1 MMAEGSGQ
9 WADEAMFHLAS
20 GDRDLARALDREDA
34 RAALEAQLPGWL
46 QQRRWFGGQTR
57 HLTGVRIERWLPLGV
72 GTDEPTVLCVISA
85 TDAEASTTRHPL
97 FLAVDAG
104 GAIREALESLAT
116 RQHLLAFLLSGGERR
131 GNGLRLLGEPIG
143 PVDDLAADAPSRL
156 IGAEQ
161 SNSSIVYGDRAI
173 LKLYRR
179 LESGPNPEVELG
191 RYLSVEA
198 GFAAVPR
205 AYATARL
212 VGDDGLDAALLILQA
227 FIPNEGD
234 GWEWALAQAGAAYEA
249 GGQGTSLD
257 RWFAGQADMLASVA
271 DLGRTTARMHA
282 ALAVATAADLH
293 PRAAGPAELAN
304 WGAEVRQEAQV
315 TTAALA
321 RAGHDDEALR
331 LAVEAAQVFAP
342 PEEMAGPG
350 LQTRVHGDYHLGQV
364 IRVRS
369 AERGMRNDGEEGGR
383 RTAEEGAGDGGWMIL
398 DFEGEPARP
407 LPARRRH
414 QHPLVD
420 VAGMVRSWN
429 YAARAALPDR
439 PGALELADAW
449 EAVVR
454 GRFLDAYWA
463 EADAAPI
470 PFLPP
475 ALADRE
481 ALLRLFEL
489 TKALYE
495 VRYELNNR
503 PIMVTIPGDAVKRLM
518 TNDE

>member
-1 MMAEGSGQ
+1 MSQQPATP
-9 WADEAMFHLAS
+9 AMLRVAP
-20 GDRDLARALDREDA
+20 GDRDLARALDREEV
-34 RAALEAQLPGWL
+34 RAALEAQLPAWL
-46 QQRRWFGGQTR
+46 RPRRWFGGQTR
-57 HLTGVRIERWLPLGV
+57 QLTGVRIERWLPLG
-72 GTDEPTVLCVISA
+72 GAPTDAAVLCVVSA
-85 TDAEASTTRHPL
+85 TDAAGATTRHPL
-97 FLAVDAG
+97 FLAADADG
-104 GAIREALESLAT
+104 TVGEALEQPAA
-116 RQHLLAFLLSGGERR
+116 RQQLLAVLLSGGERR
-131 GNGLRLLGEPIG
+131 GAGLRLVGETTG
-143 PVDDLAADAPSRL
+143 PVDELAADVLSRL

-205 AYATARL
+205 VYATARL
-212 VGDDGLDAALLILQA
+212 VSDDGLDAALLILQA
-227 FIPNEGD
+227 FVPNDGD
-234 GWEWALAQAGAAYEA
+234 GWAWALAQAGAAYA
-249 GGQGTSLD
+249 AAADGASLE
-257 RWFAGQADMLASVA
+257 RWFAGQSDMLTSVV

-282 ALAVATAADLH
+282 ALAAATADDLR
-293 PRAAGPAELAN
+293 PRSAGPADLAN

-315 TTAALA
+315 TTAAIA
-321 RAGHDDEALR
+321 RARHDDDGLR

-342 PEEMAGPG
+342 PEMTAPG

-364 IRVRS
+364 IRTRN
-369 AERGMRNDGEEGGR
+369 AERGMRNGEDEDL
-383 RTAEEGAGDGGWMIL
+383 ASDNGAWMIL

-420 VAGMVRSWN
+420 LAGMVRSWN

-439 PGALELADAW
+439 PGAADLADAW

-454 GRFLDAYWA
+454 GRFLAAYWA

-475 ALADRE
+475 ARADRE

-495 VRYELNNR
+495 VRYEFDNR
-503 PIMVTIPGDAVKRLM
+503 PAMVTIPGDAVKRLM

>member
-1 MMAEGSGQ
+1 MTGAEGGGQ
-9 WADEAMFHLAS
+9 RAAGAVPRVAS
-20 GDRDLARALDREDA
+20 AGHDLAQALDQPDA

-46 QQRRWFGGQTR
+46 QGRRWFGGQTR
-57 HLTGVRIERWLPLGV
+57 QLTGVRIERWLPLGA
-72 GTDEPTVLCVISA
+72 GTADPTVFCVISA
-85 TDAEASTTRHPL
+85 TDAEGTTTRHPL

-104 GAIREALESLAT
+104 GAIREALESPAT
-116 RQHLLAFLLSGGERR
+116 RQHLLAFLLAGGERR
-131 GNGLRLLGEPIG
+131 GNGLRLLGEPTAS
-143 PVDDLAADAPSRL
+143 VDELAADAPSRL

-198 GFAAVPR
+198 GFASVPR
-205 AYATARL
+205 VYATARL

-227 FIPNEGD
+227 FVPNDGD
-234 GWEWALAQAGAAYEA
+234 GWTWALAQAGAAYAAA
-249 GGQGTSLD
+249 GAGTSLD
-257 RWFAGQADMLASVA
+257 RWFAGQADTLAAVA
-271 DLGRTTARMHA
+271 ALGRTTARMHA
-282 ALAVATAADLH
+282 ALAAATAADLR
-293 PRAAGPAELAN
+293 PRPAGPAELAN

-331 LAVEAAQVFAP
+331 RAVEAAQVFAS
-342 PEEMAGPG
+342 PEGLTAPG

-364 IRVRS
+364 IRMRS
-369 AERGMRNDGEEGGR
+369 AEWGMRNSG
-383 RTAEEGAGDGGWMIL
+383 AEGGWMIL
-398 DFEGEPARP
+398 DFEGEPARS
-407 LPARRRH
+407 LAARRRH

-420 VAGMVRSWN
+420 VAGMARSWN
-429 YAARAALPDR
+429 YAARAAAPDR
-439 PGALELADAW
+439 PGAVDLADAW

-454 GRFLDAYWA
+454 ARFLDAYWA
-463 EADAAPI
+463 EADLAPI

-475 ALADRE
+475 ARADRE
-481 ALLRLFEL
+481 TLLRLFEL

-495 VRYELNNR
+495 VRYELDNR
-503 PIMVTIPGDAVKRLM
+503 PALVGIPGDAVKRLM
-518 TNDE
+518 GNAGCGVRNAE